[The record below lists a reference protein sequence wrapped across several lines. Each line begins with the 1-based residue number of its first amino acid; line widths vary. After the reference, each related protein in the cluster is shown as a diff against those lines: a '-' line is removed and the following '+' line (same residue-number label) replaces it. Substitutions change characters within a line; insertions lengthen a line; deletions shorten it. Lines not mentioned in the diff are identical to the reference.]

1 MSDELKSSMSRSP
14 DAEPTATRST
24 VPIWII
30 VLTLMLLFLGM
41 VYFDHHGG
49 WFDSEVYSPYASA
62 EQLEA
67 YQPKSGAAALLAVG
81 KQKYEQNCGI
91 CHGVDGMGKTAQAPP
106 LAGSEWVN
114 ARGFNRLIRIPIA
127 GLGGPIV
134 VKGETMTFGS
144 AMVGIGQAMSDA
156 DLSAVL
162 TYIRSSWGNK
172 QSPVTTDDVKA
183 VRASLGARPQPLT
196 SDALKA
202 LPE

>member
-1 MSDELKSSMSRSP
+1 MSDELKSSMSPSP

-49 WFDSEVYSPYASA
+49 WFDSQVYGPYASA

-91 CHGVDGMGKTAQAPP
+91 CHGLDGMGKTAQAPP

-114 ARGFNRLIRIPIA
+114 AKGLNRLIRIPLA
-127 GLGGPIV
+127 GLNGPVV

-144 AMVGIGQAMSDA
+144 GMVGIGQAMSDA
-156 DLSAVL
+156 DLAAVL

-172 QSPVTTDDVKA
+172 QSPVTADDVKA
-183 VRASLGARPQPLT
+183 VRANLGARPQPLT

>member
-1 MSDELKSSMSRSP
+1 MSDELKSNMPPSS

-49 WFDSEVYSPYASA
+49 WFDSQVYGPYASA

-91 CHGVDGMGKTAQAPP
+91 CHGLDGMGKTAQAPP

-114 ARGFNRLIRIPIA
+114 AKGFNRLIRIPIA
-127 GLGGPIV
+127 GLNGPIV
-134 VKGETMTFGS
+134 VKGETMTFGTG
-144 AMVGIGQAMSDA
+144 MVGIGQAMPDA
-156 DLSAVL
+156 DLAAVL

-172 QSPVTTDDVKA
+172 QSPVTADDVKA
-183 VRASLGARPQPLT
+183 VRANLGARPQPLT

>member
-1 MSDELKSSMSRSP
+1 MSDELKSSMSATP
-14 DAEPTATRST
+14 DAEPAVSRST
-24 VPIWII
+24 MPIWII

-41 VYFDHHGG
+41 VYFDYHGG
-49 WFDSEVYSPYASA
+49 WFNSQVYGPYASA
-62 EQLEA
+62 EELES
-67 YQPKSGAAALLAVG
+67 YQPKSGATALLAVG

-91 CHGVDGMGKTAQAPP
+91 CHGLDGLGKTAQAPP

-114 ARGFNRLIRIPIA
+114 AKGFNRLIRIPLA
-127 GLGGPIV
+127 GLNGPVV

-144 AMVGIGQAMSDA
+144 GMVGIGQAMSDD

-172 QSPVTTDDVKA
+172 QSAITADDVKA
-183 VRASLGARPQPLT
+183 VRANLGARPQPLT
-196 SDALKA
+196 TDALKA

>member
-1 MSDELKSSMSRSP
+1 MNDDLKSSTSPSP
-14 DAEPTATRST
+14 DAEPAVSRST

-49 WFDSEVYSPYASA
+49 WFNSQVYGPYASA
-62 EQLEA
+62 DELES
-67 YQPKSGAAALLAVG
+67 YQPKSGAAAVLALG

-91 CHGVDGMGKTAQAPP
+91 CHGVDGLGKTAQAPP

-114 ARGFNRLIRIPIA
+114 AKGFNRLIRIPLS
-127 GLGGPIV
+127 GLNGPIV

-144 AMVGIGQAMSDA
+144 GMVGIGQAMSDD
-156 DLSAVL
+156 DLAAVL
-162 TYIRSSWGNK
+162 SYIRSAWGNK
-172 QSPVTTDDVKA
+172 AGPVTADDVKS
-183 VRASLGARPQPLT
+183 VRTGLGARPQPLT
-196 SDALKA
+196 VETLKA